1 MSDLALSSIL
11 PMAAALLAG
20 GLFMGFLSGLF
31 GIGGGAIIVPVLYE
45 LYTLQGVPQDIRLQL
60 ATGTS
65 LAVMLPTTYRSFRG
79 HRAKGAVDFS
89 VVRRLA
95 VPLVLG
101 VTLGVLIASTA
112 PATVFKSVWIVFGT
126 LMGTNMLL
134 GDRGWRLGNE
144 VPKSR
149 WLEAYGGLVGAV
161 STLLSIG
168 GGAFITVLMRLFNRP
183 ITEAVGTASA
193 FGPMITIPGTLGFIW
208 AGWGVVG
215 LPPLSLGYVS
225 LVGFLVAA
233 PASVFAAP
241 WGVRMAHGIPR
252 RRLEIAFGLFLYVLA
267 GRFLVAALL

>member
-1 MSDLALSSIL
+1 VSDLASIL
-11 PMAAALLAG
+11 PMAAALLGG

-101 VTLGVLIASTA
+101 VTLGVIIASTA
-112 PATVFKSVWIVFGT
+112 PAVVFKSVWIVFGT

-134 GDRGWRLGNE
+134 GDRGWRLGTE

-208 AGWGVVG
+208 AGWGVAG

-241 WGVRMAHGIPR
+241 WGVRVAHGIPR

-267 GRFLVAALL
+267 GRFLVAAFL